1 MEKWLKDTRELMY
14 IYHITQK
21 QIAERLNVAQPVIS
35 RALNGLKISPEM
47 KQDIFWATKELADER
62 YQKIG
67 GEIND

>member
-35 RALNGLKISPEM
+35 RALNGLKISTEM
-47 KQDIFWATKELADER
+47 KQDIFWAAKELADER
-62 YQKIG
+62 YQKIR

>member
-1 MEKWLKDTRELMY
+1 MY

-21 QIAERLNVAQPVIS
+21 QIAEKLNVAQPVIS
-35 RALNGLKISPEM
+35 RALNGLKISPAM
-47 KQDIFWATKELADER
+47 KQDIFGAAKELADER

>member
-1 MEKWLKDTRELMY
+1 MEKWLQDTRDLMY

-21 QIAERLNVAQPVIS
+21 QIAEKLNVAQPVIS

-47 KQDIFWATKELADER
+47 KQNIRRAAKELADEQ
-62 YQKIG
+62 YEKIG